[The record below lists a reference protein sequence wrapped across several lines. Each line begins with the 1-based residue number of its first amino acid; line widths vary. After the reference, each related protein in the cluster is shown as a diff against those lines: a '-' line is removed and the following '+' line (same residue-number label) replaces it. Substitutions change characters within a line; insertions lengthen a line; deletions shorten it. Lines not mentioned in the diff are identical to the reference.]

1 MNKITD
7 FFDKTYCVNLDKRKN
22 RWDECVTEL
31 TKWGIEGVERVS
43 AVDGSTLNM
52 SDYNTKVEPGALGL
66 ILTNIEIIKEAKEK
80 NYSSILILE
89 DDVIFTD
96 EVNNIS
102 DYFSQLP
109 EDWEMLYLGGNHNTH
124 MGDKPPILIN
134 DKVSKI
140 HNTYTTHCVG
150 IKNTMFDV
158 ILNNLPKLSEPIDV
172 QYANLQKIFNVYCFY
187 PAIAK
192 QRVGFSD
199 IQNQTLDYN
208 WLIK

>member
-22 RWDECVTEL
+22 RWDECVNEF
-31 TKWGIEGVERVS
+31 TKWGIDGVERVS
-43 AVDGSTLNM
+43 AIDGSTLKT
-52 SDYNTKVEPGALGL
+52 SDYNINFEIGNVGL
-66 ILTNIEIIKEAKEK
+66 ILTNINIIKEAKEK

-89 DDVIFTD
+89 DDVVFTD
-96 EVNNIS
+96 EINNIS
-102 DYFSQLP
+102 NYFSQLP
-109 EDWEMLYLGGNHNTH
+109 EDWDMLYFGGNHNTH
-124 MGDKPPILIN
+124 MRVKPPIIIN
-134 DKVSKI
+134 DKVSKL

-150 IKNTMFDV
+150 IKDTMFD
-158 ILNNLPKLSEPIDV
+158 ILLNMLPKLSAPIDV
-172 QYANLQKIFNVYCFY
+172 QYAGLQKIFNVYCFY

-199 IQNQTLDYN
+199 IQNKTQDYN